1 VKLLGSP
8 ISPGLAMGAVS
19 LLGDIFEYRPSVRPG
34 ARLDSESEWTR
45 VQNAFAATREDI
57 ADAVVR
63 LEREVSSEVADVFRA
78 HQLMLD
84 GLLSSGQITAQLRE
98 PGVDASGAVRRVFRA
113 SAKKFQALSDP
124 AFQQRAD
131 DVADLGRRVL
141 RHLEGDDPY
150 QLARLPEGAVVAAQ
164 RILPSDV
171 IALSERGVAAI
182 LVESLGQA
190 SHAALLAREKSI
202 PTLAISGILDHV
214 HDGDEVL
221 VDAYGGAVL
230 VDADAPART
239 EFEQRVLEYQT
250 RLARCN
256 ITCHQPARTVDGMLI
271 RVEANLGTRRDVELA
286 LGNGADGVG
295 LFRIEQVY
303 LGRELPP
310 TEDEL
315 FEEMQA
321 TAAPLRDK
329 PLTIR
334 LLDVGGD
341 KPLRFLRTPK
351 EANPSLG
358 LRGIRLLLRQ
368 PALLRTQLAAFV
380 RLSREQEVRVLVPMV
395 TLEGDIRTARELF
408 DEVCTAIRVESRPAF
423 GAMIETPAAAL
434 AIRTIAP
441 HVDFLSVGTNDLTQ
455 YTFAAGRD
463 DPNVND
469 YFQDGHAALLRLLEI
484 IVQDAGDLP
493 VTLCGELAG
502 REELLPRLL
511 AIGLRS
517 FSIAPPLIPGMKE
530 RIRSLR
536 VGDAQA

>member
-57 ADAVVR
+57 AEAVVR

-395 TLEGDIRTARELF
+395 TLEGDIRSARELF
-408 DEVCTAIRVESRPAF
+408 DEVCTAIRVESPPAF

-434 AIRTIAP
+434 AIPTIAP

>member
-1 VKLLGSP
+1 VKLAGSS
-8 ISPGLAMGAVS
+8 IAPGLAMGTVS
-19 LLGDIFEYRPSVRPG
+19 LVGDFFEHRRPAQPAVD
-34 ARLDSESEWTR
+34 LDSESEWAR
-45 VQNAFAATREDI
+45 VQGAVAATRQDI
-57 ADAVVR
+57 AEAVVR

-78 HQLMLD
+78 HQMMLD
-84 GLLSSGQITAQLRE
+84 GLLASGQITAQLRE
-98 PGVDASGAVRRVFRA
+98 PGVDASRAVRRVFRA
-113 SAKKFQALSDP
+113 WAKKFEALSDP

-141 RHLEGDDPY
+141 RHLEGDDPHE
-150 QLARLPEGAVVAAQ
+150 LAWLPEGAVVVAR

-171 IALSERGVAAI
+171 IALSERRAAAI
-182 LVESLGQA
+182 LVESLGHA
-190 SHAALLAREKSI
+190 SHAALLAREKNI
-202 PTLAISGILDHV
+202 PTIVISAVLEQLD
-214 HDGDEVL
+214 DGDDVL
-221 VDAYGGAVL
+221 VDAYGGVVL
-230 VDADAPART
+230 IDADAPART
-239 EFEQRVLEYQT
+239 EFEQRVLDYQA

-256 ITCHQPARTVDGMLI
+256 VTCHQPARTVDGTRI

-321 TAAPLRDK
+321 IAAPLRDK

-334 LLDVGGD
+334 LLDIGGD

-351 EANPSLG
+351 ETNPSLG
-358 LRGIRLLLRQ
+358 VRGIRLLLRQ

-395 TLEGDIRTARELF
+395 TLEDDIRRAREIF
-408 DEVCTAIRVESRPAF
+408 EEVCATLHVENRPAF
-423 GAMIETPAAAL
+423 GAMVETPAAAL
-434 AIRTIAP
+434 AIPTIAP

-484 IVQDAGDLP
+484 IVGDAAQLP

-502 REELLPRLL
+502 REELLARLL

-517 FSIAPPLIPGMKE
+517 FSIAPPLIPAMKE

-536 VGDAQA
+536 VGDGQT